1 MSTTLD
7 GFEKLGSVQSGG
19 RSNTF
24 SKLNALKTL
33 TVPATPPDN
42 RVGIRFLLDGFKMIQ
57 VHNWVKIGDRNENI
71 LCKKTYGQNEKCLIC
86 DELGKQGS
94 YRGIALVAIL
104 DNKENPVYEDI
115 SDADAEHYEDYAKV
129 IDEKNITKRGDTLTI
144 SGVPQVRILNMG
156 VQFWRNMEIYAEK
169 YETICDRSY
178 TIIRNGKGL
187 ETTYY
192 VAPGD
197 KDPEFKNPELLQ
209 LNFEPGLDFCISVE
223 DYIKFLDR
231 KSLLE
236 KFEKAYVDGSG
247 ADNSVESTG
256 NGEINLQSMLG

>member
-7 GFEKLGSVQSGG
+7 GFKKLGSVQSGG
-19 RSNTF
+19 GSNTF

-57 VHNWVKIGDRNENI
+57 VHNWVKVGDRNENI
-71 LCKKTYGQNEKCLIC
+71 LCKKTYGQNEECVLCEK
-86 DELGKQGS
+86 LGKQGS

-115 SDADAEHYEDYAKV
+115 SDADAEHYSEYAKV
-129 IDEKNITKRGDTLTI
+129 IDEKNITKNGNTLSI
-144 SGVPQVRILNMG
+144 KGVPQVRILNMG

-169 YETICDRSY
+169 YETVCDRAY

-197 KDPEFKNPELLQ
+197 KDPEYRSPELLQ
-209 LNFEPGLDFCISVE
+209 MKFEPGLDFCISIE
-223 DYIKFLDR
+223 DYIKFLGR
-231 KSLLE
+231 KSLYE
-236 KFEKAYVDGSG
+236 KFDGSVVSD
-247 ADNSVESTG
+247 DNSDKPAG
-256 NGEINLQSMLG
+256 NDGEINLQSMLG